1 MADIFL
7 APAKVKQ
14 RVKNPPEESHVN
26 ILCSFCHKPKGLSFQ
41 TQKEDETII
50 LFLRSAFLGKN
61 LSWIIM
67 SVILIILPPIIA
79 VFLTNTNLGFFNS
92 SEISRFIIVFLL
104 FYYLFIFNYAF
115 LNFLTWFY
123 NVFIVTT
130 ERIIEINYSDVVVHD
145 MAETKLSHIEDV
157 RYAQSGFVPSFLDS
171 GNIYIQTAGTEEN
184 FEVRGVPKPREITNI
199 IEDLIK
205 K

>member
-7 APAKVKQ
+7 APAKVRQKA
-14 RVKNPPEESHVN
+14 KNQPEESHVN
-26 ILCSFCHKPKGLSFQ
+26 ILCSFCHNPKGISFQ
-41 TQKEDETII
+41 TQKEDETIL
-50 LFLRSAFLGKN
+50 LFLRSTFLGTN
-61 LSWIIM
+61 LSWMIM
-67 SVILIILPPIIA
+67 TVILIILPPIIA
-79 VFLTNTNLGFFNS
+79 VFLTNSNLGSFNS
-92 SEISRFIIVFLL
+92 PELSRFIIVFLL
-104 FYYLFIFNYAF
+104 FYYLFILNYGF

-123 NVFIVTT
+123 NVFIVTS
-130 ERIIEINYSDVVVHD
+130 ERIIEINYSDVVVHN

-171 GNIYIQTAGTEEN
+171 GNIYIQTAGKEEN
-184 FEVRGVPKPREITNI
+184 FEVRSVPKPREITNI

>member
-1 MADIFL
+1 
-7 APAKVKQ
+7 
-14 RVKNPPEESHVN
+14 
-26 ILCSFCHKPKGLSFQ
+26 
-41 TQKEDETII
+41 
-50 LFLRSAFLGKN
+50 
-61 LSWIIM
+61 M

-79 VFLTNTNLGFFNS
+79 VFLTNANLGFFNS
-92 SEISRFIIVFLL
+92 PEISRFIIIFLL

-123 NVFIVTT
+123 NVFIVTS
-130 ERIIEINYSDVVVHD
+130 ERIIEINYSDVVVHN

-157 RYAQSGFVPSFLDS
+157 RYAQSGFIPSFLDS

>member
-14 RVKNPPEESHVN
+14 KVQNPPEESHVN

-61 LSWIIM
+61 LSWMIM
-67 SVILIILPPIIA
+67 SCILIILPPIIA
-79 VFLTNTNLGFFNS
+79 SILANANWGFFNS
-92 SEISRFIIVFLL
+92 PEISRFIIVFLL

-123 NVFIVTT
+123 NVFIVTS

-157 RYAQSGFVPSFLDS
+157 RYTQSGFIPSFLNT
-171 GNIYIQTAGTEEN
+171 GNVYIQTPGTEEN
-184 FEVRGVPKPREITNI
+184 FEIRRIPKPREITNI